1 MATVS
6 SFSPRPIFL
15 SHVAAPVE
23 TVAVPAVQT
32 ATAHTDAVRSKR
44 SAALPDSPDVRAS
57 ADAQLAQSFAR
68 ALATRSYQTSMAPP
82 NVQVSLQSTLGRW
95 RTHLDSA
102 FKGPGFLA
110 WAKEQGLDTRR
121 LKLDPARG
129 ELTGSVDGK
138 THTFSL
144 KDDSGWS
151 DVSRTLLSIAKVIA
165 PEAGQAFSYPWPQG
179 EVPCY
184 TVGRFYNE
192 PIDLTPAQFTL
203 HRKKLLKNVGFE
215 FPPLAYASLRSAEA
229 IAGLNEAL
237 GDDADRHAL
246 ICALTSQV
254 DDAAGKIDLD
264 KVKIPIDPRSSRFK
278 SEHLREMSVASI
290 LKQDGNRVPVNSKQ
304 ALSVALALS
313 FDLAH
318 RAPQMDAGGVKPLA
332 GMLGA
337 TSLRKMRARVAEW
350 KNRPLTHVSNPQA
363 GGGAGSLLRRLMD
376 ALPESARKGV
386 ASNPSLALDSLIRS
400 PEAQGLG
407 KEIQKTLKLVETP
420 TSAIESVSAALVQ
433 ELDPG
438 AGKSAF
444 NLAGYN
450 LYSQDNV
457 GASAADITKRFT
469 TYLERQVGSE
479 LAPVAA
485 QLLLSA
491 AAPECVVKQIPP
503 NLVYGSHTWVNFC
516 IEVARIE
523 LQVPGASANM
533 TFSQVMAFGNAPPIS
548 LEGEDQL
555 GEVARDPILA
565 WGVANGIIQH
575 RLNREFTDVDATR
588 SQAALNKQQKE
599 LAWAKTVL
607 QTPATTREKCA
618 LTELKRVFPNIDPTL
633 DVVQDTSIKHT
644 PVSLLDIYMTGPIKP
659 DRWKSLDNKKF
670 PYDEMK
676 SRLSLLKPDI
686 NTTFSDRFQAYK
698 KEHEIAWALQ
708 FKYQL
713 SLLPLADQESI
724 QKSKVSFIE
733 VSRPYLKTALDP
745 RGSNLFPGRRPRTP
759 TEPELEALKGKQ
771 GLLMKVQG
779 PDGRVSAYSY
789 LPTQGRLVKEK
800 GYPGERTDFDDS
812 GYFNGGAAGRV
823 PGSSNVFVPYGVV
836 NSDRDPPGNADK
848 THGAY
853 FSERNGTLGLTA
865 GLFFTRDYEAL
876 QYQAAGVT
884 ALEKGKALDKK
895 LKDFFLG
902 LVPFYDGVQEAIS
915 GSVGG
920 AIFNIGFDLFGFFL
934 PGLNAARKAFKAGR
948 GPLNIIKSGVFA
960 GVGASVGY
968 TDTVDIARNVNK
980 GSRAGYKDINYLA
993 TQAKALLSRLKGNY
1007 RRYDVTKI
1015 YREGDIVKGF
1025 LRSAEDNVWRPTVAI
1040 FKKGGWYAYNVITK
1054 TPFGLQAAQFG
1065 AVMGVAD

>member
-1 MATVS
+1 MAAVS
-6 SFSPRPIFL
+6 SFSSRPIFL
-15 SHVAAPVE
+15 SHVAAPAE
-23 TVAVPAVQT
+23 TVVVPVVRT
-32 ATAHTDAVRSKR
+32 ATAHTDAV
-44 SAALPDSPDVRAS
+44 AALPDSPEVRAH

-82 NVQVSLQSTLGRW
+82 NVQVPLQSTLGRW

-129 ELTGSVDGK
+129 ELSGSVDGK
-138 THTFSL
+138 TQTFSL
-144 KDDSGWS
+144 TDDSGWS

-165 PEAGQAFSYPWPQG
+165 PEAGQAFSYPWPEG
-179 EVPCY
+179 EVPFY

-192 PIDLTPAQFTL
+192 PVDLTPAQFTL

-229 IAGLNEAL
+229 IAGLSEAL

-264 KVKIPIDPRSSRFK
+264 KVNIPIDPRSSRFK
-278 SEHLREMSVASI
+278 SEHLREMTVANI
-290 LKQDGNRVPVNSKQ
+290 LTQDGNRVPVNSKQ

-313 FDLAH
+313 FDLSH
-318 RAPQMDAGGVKPLA
+318 RAPRMDAGGVKPLA
-332 GMLGA
+332 GILGA
-337 TSLRKMRARVAEW
+337 TSLRKMRTRVAEW
-350 KNRPLTHVSNPQA
+350 KKRQRTHGSNPQA
-363 GGGAGSLLRRLMD
+363 GGGAGSLLSRLID
-376 ALPESARKGV
+376 ALPERARKGV
-386 ASNPSLALDSLIRS
+386 ASNPSLALDLLIRS
-400 PEAQGLG
+400 AEAQGLG
-407 KEIQKTLKLVETP
+407 KEIQEKLKLVETP

-450 LYSQDNV
+450 LYSPDNV
-457 GASAADITKRFT
+457 GASAAEIAKRFT
-469 TYLERQVGSE
+469 TYLERQVGVE
-479 LAPVAA
+479 VAPVAA

-491 AAPECVVKQIPP
+491 AAPECVVKEIPP
-503 NLVYGSHTWVNFC
+503 NLVYGSHTWANFC
-516 IEVARIE
+516 IEVSRIE

-548 LEGEDQL
+548 LEDEAQL
-555 GEVARDPILA
+555 DEVARDPILA
-565 WGVANGIIQH
+565 WGVANGVIQN
-575 RLNREFTDVDATR
+575 RLDRDFTGVDAAR

-599 LAWAKTVL
+599 LLWAKNIL
-607 QTPATTREKCA
+607 QIPATTREEYA

-633 DVVQDTSIKHT
+633 NVLQDTSVKHT
-644 PVSLLDIYMTGPIKP
+644 PISLLDIYMTGPIKA
-659 DRWKSLDNKKF
+659 DKWKSLDNKKF
-670 PYDEMK
+670 PYDDMK

-686 NTTFSDRFQAYK
+686 NTTFSDSFQAYK
-698 KEHEIAWALQ
+698 KTHEIAWAIQ

-713 SLLPLADQESI
+713 SLLPLADQETI
-724 QKSKVSFIE
+724 KKSNVSFIE
-733 VSRPYLKTALDP
+733 VSRPFLKTELDP

-759 TEPELEALKGKQ
+759 NELELEALKGRQ
-771 GLLMKVQG
+771 GLLMKVEEA
-779 PDGRVSAYSY
+779 DGRVSVYSY
-789 LPTQGRLVKEK
+789 LPVQGTLVKEK
-800 GYPGERTDFDDS
+800 GDPSERTDFDDS
-812 GYFNGGAAGRV
+812 GYFKGGAAGRV

-848 THGAY
+848 IQGAY

-865 GLFFTRDYEAL
+865 GGFFTRDYEAL
-876 QYQAAGVT
+876 EYQAAGVT

-895 LKDFFLG
+895 LKGFFLG

-915 GSVGG
+915 GNVGS

-948 GPLNIIKSGVFA
+948 GSLNIIKSGAFA

-968 TDTVDIARNVNK
+968 TDTVDIARNFNK

-993 TQAKALLSRLKGNY
+993 THAQALLSRLKGNY
-1007 RRYDVTKI
+1007 RSYDVTKL

-1025 LRSAEDNVWRPTVAI
+1025 FRSAEDNVWRPTVAI

-1065 AVMGVAD
+1065 VVMAVAG